1 MPSGRSQDARSTLP
15 AMSFVCP
22 DSKITRVTHH
32 VRERV
37 RVCVCVRVC
46 ECAVLA
52 PKLKIP
58 NSPNIEFS
66 SVKVGVRLWLTPK
79 SDECKHR
86 LVCRIK

>member
-37 RVCVCVRVC
+37 RVCVCVC
-46 ECAVLA
+46 
-52 PKLKIP
+52 
-58 NSPNIEFS
+58 
-66 SVKVGVRLWLTPK
+66 
-79 SDECKHR
+79 
-86 LVCRIK
+86 VCRSGSETQDTQLTKH